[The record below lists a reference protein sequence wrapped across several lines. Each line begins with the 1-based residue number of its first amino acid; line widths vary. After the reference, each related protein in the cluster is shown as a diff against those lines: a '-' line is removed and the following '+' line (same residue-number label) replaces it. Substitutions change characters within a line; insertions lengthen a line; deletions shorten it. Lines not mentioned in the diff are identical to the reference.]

1 MINRPTRQRELR
13 APGRVKALGRAHAR
27 LALCL
32 TERDRWILRMCHEHR
47 VFTTSQLTTLTF
59 GSGSRARRRLAQL
72 RDYGVLDSFRPLRGV
87 GTAPT
92 HWVLA
97 PAGAAVLAAQSGIDL
112 RELGFRPDR
121 ALAVAHSLHLA
132 HTIGVNE
139 WFTTLA
145 ATARASGDAAL
156 LAWWSENRC
165 RALWGDLVIPDGYGR
180 YTDAGSTLDFF
191 LEFDLATMSLPTVA
205 GKLHGY
211 AELARTSGV
220 ITPVLM
226 WVPVGS
232 REASARKMLHDTW
245 IRLHDPE
252 SVPVATAAADLLP
265 TNPAASPAAP
275 VWLGLGS
282 TDGSRVTLRELA
294 ARWPRVTPAPASV
307 PIAPHSRYAVLPP
320 PPPCPPPEAGEQ

>member
-13 APGRVKALGRAHAR
+13 APGRGKSLGRAHAR

-47 VFTTSQLTTLTF
+47 VLTTPQLTALTF
-59 GSGSRARRRLAQL
+59 GSPSRARRRLAAL
-72 RDYGVLDSFRPLRGV
+72 YDYGVLERFRPLCAI

-97 PAGAAVLAAQSGIDL
+97 QAGAAVLAAQAGIEL

-132 HTIGVNE
+132 HTVGLND

-145 ATARASGDAAL
+145 TTAPASANAAL

-180 YTDAGSTLDFF
+180 YTHAGSTLDFF
-191 LEFDLATMSLPTVA
+191 LEFDLATMALPTVA

-211 AELARTSGV
+211 AELARTSGIV
-220 ITPVLM
+220 TPVLV
-226 WVPVGS
+226 WLPVGS
-232 REASARKMLHDTW
+232 REAAARKALHDTW
-245 IRLHDPE
+245 IRLGDPE
-252 SVPVATAAADLLP
+252 AVPVATAAADLLS
-265 TNPAASPAAP
+265 THPAASPAAP
-275 VWLGLGS
+275 VWLGLDS
-282 TDGSRVTLRELA
+282 ADGSRVALHTLA
-294 ARWPRVTPAPASV
+294 AQWPRVTPAPASV
-307 PIAPHSRYAVLPP
+307 PVAPHSRYTVLTP
-320 PPPCPPPEAGEQ
+320 PPPCPPPGAGEW

>member
-13 APGRVKALGRAHAR
+13 APRRVKALGRAHAR

-47 VFTTSQLTTLTF
+47 VLTTPQLTALTF
-59 GSGSRARRRLAQL
+59 GSPSRARRRLAAL
-72 RDYGVLDSFRPLRGV
+72 HDYGVLDRFRPLRAI

-97 PAGAAVLAAQSGIDL
+97 PTGAAVLAAQAGIEL

-139 WFTTLA
+139 WFITLA
-145 ATARASGDAAL
+145 SAARATGNAAL

-180 YTDAGSTLDFF
+180 YTQAGATLDFF
-191 LEFDLATMSLPTVA
+191 LEFDLATMALPTVA

-220 ITPVLM
+220 ITPVLV
-226 WVPVGS
+226 WVPLGS
-232 REASARKMLHDTW
+232 REAAARKALRDTW
-245 IRLHDPE
+245 AGLRDPE
-252 SVPVATAAADLLP
+252 AVPVATAAADLLP
-265 TNPAASPAAP
+265 IDPAASPAAP
-275 VWLGLGS
+275 VWLSLDS
-282 TDGSRVTLRELA
+282 TDGTRVTLPELA

-307 PIAPHSRYAVLPP
+307 PVAPHSRYAVLTP
-320 PPPCPPPEAGEQ
+320 PPPCPPPEAGER